1 MDWIMVLKGFA
12 SATTILAAILVAAN
26 ISPKA
31 MVWGF
36 SIFAIASLAWIAA
49 GWLDRQP
56 SLYIQN
62 GVLLLVNAAGV
73 WRWLPR
79 AEREANA

>member
-12 SATTILAAILVAAN
+12 SATTVIAAILVAAN
-26 ISPKA
+26 ISA
-31 MVWGF
+31 RYMVAGF
-36 SIFAIASLAWIAA
+36 TIFVVASLAWIAA
-49 GWLDRQP
+49 GWLETQP

-62 GVLLLVNAAGV
+62 GVLLLINIAGI

-79 AEREANA
+79 AEREATA